1 MRHLN
6 FNSLIMSNLL
16 QIEADF
22 LNNSEVR
29 QHVRLDR
36 IQSLQAD
43 VTDAKKVKFEKS
55 LKLADIVKNSHVWF
69 NSEDGKR
76 KMQEEGITWNIE
88 DFSNKVFGW
97 QKSYFFKMLKV
108 GTLKADNPDVVSK
121 YKRQTTQAEN
131 NGQDVPR
138 SVSSLLKFA
147 KAELSTD
154 ETETGEVVERPTKIV
169 SLMLMSDGSLKAT
182 GDKTQI
188 NRELVTKIIEQFI
201 NN

>member
-1 MRHLN
+1 MQHLN

-154 ETETGEVVERPTKIV
+154 ETETGEVIERPTKIV

>member
-1 MRHLN
+1 MRNLN

-154 ETETGEVVERPTKIV
+154 ETETGEVIERPTKIV

>member
-1 MRHLN
+1 VRHLN

-108 GTLKADNPDVVSK
+108 GTLKAENPDVVSK

>member
-1 MRHLN
+1 MHHLN

-154 ETETGEVVERPTKIV
+154 ETETGEIVERPTKIV
-169 SLMLMSDGSLKAT
+169 SLMLMSDGNLKAT

>member
-1 MRHLN
+1 
-6 FNSLIMSNLL
+6 
-16 QIEADF
+16 
-22 LNNSEVR
+22 
-29 QHVRLDR
+29 
-36 IQSLQAD
+36 
-43 VTDAKKVKFEKS
+43 
-55 LKLADIVKNSHVWF
+55 
-69 NSEDGKR
+69 
-76 KMQEEGITWNIE
+76 
-88 DFSNKVFGW
+88 
-97 QKSYFFKMLKV
+97 MLKV

>member
-1 MRHLN
+1 VHNLN

>member
-1 MRHLN
+1 MHHLN

-131 NGQDVPR
+131 EGQDVPR

-154 ETETGEVVERPTKIV
+154 ETETGEVIERPTKIV
-169 SLMLMSDGSLKAT
+169 SLMVMSDGSLKAT